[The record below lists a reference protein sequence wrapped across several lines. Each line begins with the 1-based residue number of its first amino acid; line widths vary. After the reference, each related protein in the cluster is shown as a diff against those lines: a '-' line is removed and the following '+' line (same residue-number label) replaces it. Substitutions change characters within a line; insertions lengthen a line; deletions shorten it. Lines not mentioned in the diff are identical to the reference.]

1 MVCWYSCFIQSNYD
15 SKRYYFLTISSIFL
29 LGYFC
34 IAGECISVNEK
45 HKNVHDCQ
53 VNGTYLKA
61 MLDEQNIKK
70 YLFVCLDASEKK
82 NI

>member
-1 MVCWYSCFIQSNYD
+1 
-15 SKRYYFLTISSIFL
+15 

-34 IAGECISVNEK
+34 VAGECISINEK
-45 HKNVHDCQ
+45 HKSVFDCK

-70 YLFVCLDASEKK
+70 YFFVCLDASEPK

>member
-1 MVCWYSCFIQSNYD
+1 
-15 SKRYYFLTISSIFL
+15 LTIPSIFL

-45 HKNVHDCQ
+45 HKSVFDCK

-70 YLFVCLDASEKK
+70 YFFVCLDANEPK